1 MDNGLF
7 VTVRFVAA
15 MDVASDIAAEIGDGD
30 RTARHIA
37 AVIGRLITAGYLPVD
52 SRLPT
57 VRELSRQL
65 GVSPTTV
72 SEAWRSLADVGAIEA
87 RGRNGT
93 YVRLPM
99 GPGGPRRYRRIT
111 EGPGHFAL
119 DLSSGVPDPALLP
132 DLGPV
137 VSRVGKQSLTSSYL
151 DHPVLPALEE
161 ELVASWP
168 FPPEAVT
175 VVDGAMDALD
185 RVAQH
190 ILRLGDRVVV
200 EHPTFPPLLD
210 LLERLGCEVIG
221 VDVDDHGLEADG
233 LRDAIAAR
241 PTALFLQPRAQN
253 PAGVALTA
261 ARASALA
268 DALAGS
274 PTIVIEDDH
283 ANDISN
289 APLVSLGRWLPER
302 TIHIRSYSK
311 SHGPDLRLA
320 AVGGCGDA
328 VTAVANRR
336 LLGPGWSSRI
346 LQATLVE
353 LLRDPATPEVMARA
367 RAAYARRRALVC
379 SVLADNGIATTG
391 ADGINLWVD
400 VAEERSATLAL
411 AARSIGVAPGEPF
424 LVRRDGD
431 HIRVTVGLITG
442 SDDHVTNVAA
452 DLAAAARSPRRAV
465 HHR

>member
-233 LRDAIAAR
+233 LRDAMAAR

-253 PAGVALTA
+253 PAGVAL
-261 ARASALA
+261 
-268 DALAGS
+268 DGGS
-274 PTIVIEDDH
+274 GE
-283 ANDISN
+283 
-289 APLVSLGRWLPER
+289 
-302 TIHIRSYSK
+302 
-311 SHGPDLRLA
+311 
-320 AVGGCGDA
+320 C
-328 VTAVANRR
+328 
-336 LLGPGWSSRI
+336 
-346 LQATLVE
+346 
-353 LLRDPATPEVMARA
+353 
-367 RAAYARRRALVC
+367 ARRRARRLPHDRHRGRPRQRH
-379 SVLADNGIATTG
+379 L
-391 ADGINLWVD
+391 
-400 VAEERSATLAL
+400 ERRHSSASGGGSRS
-411 AARSIGVAPGEPF
+411 ARSISVPTPRATAPISVSPQLVAPATP
-424 LVRRDGD
+424 
-431 HIRVTVGLITG
+431 
-442 SDDHVTNVAA
+442 
-452 DLAAAARSPRRAV
+452 
-465 HHR
+465 